1 MRKELDEAL
10 CKKYPKIFRDRHG
23 NMRDTAMCWG
33 FECRDGWYNILDKAC
48 SLIQGHIDYTRAQR
62 ARALRYNRALR
73 RAVRGDVRPLQ
84 MHFTSLKCTEPSEYG
99 IKEAA
104 KVLEDIEPQ
113 CKRVPE
119 ACPQVV
125 ATQIKEKFGTLRFY
139 YFGGDDYC
147 HGVESM
153 AESMSAVTCEVCG
166 SSGKLRNGGWIRTLC
181 DEHAKEAG
189 YQDGELVL
197 NQFQFGFTHG

>member
-10 CKKYPKIFRDRHG
+10 CKSYPKILRDRNR
-23 NMRDTAMCWG
+23 NMRNTAMCWG
-33 FECRDGWYNILDKAC
+33 FECDDGWYNILNMAC
-48 SLIQGHIDYTRAQR
+48 ASIQGHINQTRTQR

-84 MHFTSLKCTEPSEYG
+84 MHFTYHENATEPSEYG

-104 KVLEDIEPQ
+104 KVLEDGTRGCQ
-113 CKRVPE
+113 RVPE
-119 ACPQVV
+119 ACPQVI

-139 YFGGDDYC
+139 YWGGDDYC
-147 HGVESM
+147 RGIESM

-166 SSGKLRNGGWIRTLC
+166 SPGKLRKGGWVQTLC
-181 DEHAKEAG
+181 DEHAKETRYEDYG
-189 YQDGELVL
+189 V
-197 NQFQFGFTHG
+197 THG

>member
-1 MRKELDEAL
+1 
-10 CKKYPKIFRDRHG
+10 
-23 NMRDTAMCWG
+23 MCWG

-62 ARALRYNRALR
+62 ARALRYNRALHH
-73 RAVRGDVRPLQ
+73 AVRGNVRPLQ
-84 MHFTSLKCTEPSEYG
+84 MHFTFDKYATEPSEYG
-99 IKEAA
+99 IKKAAEA
-104 KVLEDIEPQ
+104 LEDIEPQ

-197 NQFQFGFTHG
+197 NQFGFTHG

>member
-1 MRKELDEAL
+1 
-10 CKKYPKIFRDRHG
+10 
-23 NMRDTAMCWG
+23 MRDTAMCWG

-84 MHFTSLKCTEPSEYG
+84 MHFTFDKYATEPSDYG
-99 IKEAA
+99 IKKAAEA
-104 KVLEDIEPQ
+104 LEDIEPQ

-119 ACPQVV
+119 ACDQVV

-139 YFGGDDYC
+139 YCGGDDYC

-166 SSGKLRNGGWIRTLC
+166 SPGKLRNGGWIQTLC
-181 DEHAKEAG
+181 DEHANEAG
-189 YQDGELVL
+189 YED
-197 NQFQFGFTHG
+197 FGLTHG

>member
-10 CKKYPKIFRDRHG
+10 CKKYPKIFRDRNG
-23 NMRDTAMCWG
+23 NMRDTARCRG

-84 MHFTSLKCTEPSEYG
+84 MHFTYGENVTEPSDYG

-139 YFGGDDYC
+139 YWGGDDYC
-147 HGVESM
+147 RGVESM

-166 SSGKLRNGGWIRTLC
+166 SPGKLRNGGWIQTLC
-181 DEHAKEAG
+181 DEHANEAG
-189 YQDGELVL
+189 YED
-197 NQFQFGFTHG
+197 FGLTHG

>member
-10 CKKYPKIFRDRHG
+10 CKKYLKIFRDRNG

-84 MHFTSLKCTEPSEYG
+84 MHFTSRKCTEPSIYG
-99 IKEAA
+99 IQEAA

-113 CKRVPE
+113 CQRVPE
-119 ACPQVV
+119 ACDQVI

-139 YFGGDDYC
+139 YCGGDDYC
-147 HGVESM
+147 RGVESM

-166 SSGKLRNGGWIRTLC
+166 SSGKIRNGKWIRTLC
-181 DEHAKEAG
+181 DEHAKESG
-189 YQDGELVL
+189 YED
-197 NQFQFGFTHG
+197 FGLTHG

>member
-10 CKKYPKIFRDRHG
+10 CKKYPKIFRDRNG

-33 FECRDGWYNILDKAC
+33 FECRDGWYDILDKAC

-62 ARALRYNRALR
+62 ARALRYNRALHH
-73 RAVRGDVRPLQ
+73 AVRGNVRPLQ
-84 MHFTSLKCTEPSEYG
+84 MHFTSLKCTEPSDYG

-147 HGVESM
+147 RGVESM

-166 SSGKLRNGGWIRTLC
+166 SSGKIRNGKWIRTLC
-181 DEHAKEAG
+181 DEHAKESG
-189 YQDGELVL
+189 YED
-197 NQFQFGFTHG
+197 FGLTHG

>member
-10 CKKYPKIFRDRHG
+10 RKSYPKIFRDHT
-23 NMRDTAMCWG
+23 MFLG

-84 MHFTSLKCTEPSEYG
+84 MHFTFDKYATEPSDYG
-99 IKEAA
+99 IKKAAEA
-104 KVLEDIEPQ
+104 LEDIEPQ
-113 CKRVPE
+113 RQRVPK
-119 ACPQVV
+119 ACHQVT

-147 HGVESM
+147 RGVESM
-153 AESMSAVTCEVCG
+153 AELMSAVTCEVC
-166 SSGKLRNGGWIRTLC
+166 SSPGKLRNGGWIRTLC

-197 NQFQFGFTHG
+197 NQFGFTHG

>member
-10 CKKYPKIFRDRHG
+10 CKSYPKIFRDRNR
-23 NMRDTAMCWG
+23 NMRNTAMCWG
-33 FECRDGWYNILDKAC
+33 FECDDGWYNILNMAC
-48 SLIQGHIDYTRAQR
+48 ASIQGHINQTRAQR

-84 MHFTSLKCTEPSEYG
+84 MHFTYHENATEPSIYG
-99 IKEAA
+99 IQEAA

-113 CKRVPE
+113 YRRVPVPE
-119 ACPQVV
+119 ACPQVI

-139 YFGGDDYC
+139 YLGGDDYC
-147 HGVESM
+147 RGIESM

-166 SSGKLRNGGWIRTLC
+166 SPGKLRKGGWVQTLC
-181 DEHAKEAG
+181 DEHAKETRYEDYG
-189 YQDGELVL
+189 V
-197 NQFQFGFTHG
+197 THG

>member
-10 CKKYPKIFRDRHG
+10 CKKYLKIFRDRNG

-84 MHFTSLKCTEPSEYG
+84 MHFTSRKCTEPSIYG
-99 IKEAA
+99 IQEAA

-113 CKRVPE
+113 CQRVPE
-119 ACPQVV
+119 ACPQVI

-139 YFGGDDYC
+139 YYGGDDYC
-147 HGVESM
+147 RGVESM

-166 SSGKLRNGGWIRTLC
+166 SSGKIRNGKWIRTLC
-181 DEHAKEAG
+181 DEHAKESG
-189 YQDGELVL
+189 YED
-197 NQFQFGFTHG
+197 FGLTHG

>member
-10 CKKYPKIFRDRHG
+10 CKKYPKIFRDRNG

-84 MHFTSLKCTEPSEYG
+84 MHFTSRKCTEPSIYG
-99 IKEAA
+99 IQEAA

-113 CKRVPE
+113 CQRVPE
-119 ACPQVV
+119 ACDQVI

-139 YFGGDDYC
+139 YCGGDDYC
-147 HGVESM
+147 RGVESM

-166 SSGKLRNGGWIRTLC
+166 SSGKIRNGKWIRTLC
-181 DEHAKEAG
+181 DEHAKESG
-189 YQDGELVL
+189 YED
-197 NQFQFGFTHG
+197 FGLTHG

>member
-33 FECRDGWYNILDKAC
+33 FECDDGWYNILDKAC
-48 SLIQGHIDYTRAQR
+48 SLIQWHIDQTRSLR
-62 ARALRYNRALR
+62 ASALRYNRALH

-84 MHFTSLKCTEPSEYG
+84 IYFTYGENVKEPSDYG
-99 IKEAA
+99 IKKAA
-104 KVLEDIEPQ
+104 EVLEDIEPQ
-113 CKRVPE
+113 CERVPE
-119 ACPQVV
+119 ACPQVI
-125 ATQIKEKFGTLRFY
+125 ATQIKEKFGELRFY
-139 YFGGDDYC
+139 YYGGDDYC
-147 HGVESM
+147 SGVESM

-166 SSGKLRNGGWIRTLC
+166 SSGKLRGGGWVRTLC

-189 YQDGELVL
+189 YED
-197 NQFQFGFTHG
+197 FGLTHG

>member
-1 MRKELDEAL
+1 
-10 CKKYPKIFRDRHG
+10 
-23 NMRDTAMCWG
+23 
-33 FECRDGWYNILDKAC
+33 
-48 SLIQGHIDYTRAQR
+48 
-62 ARALRYNRALR
+62 
-73 RAVRGDVRPLQ
+73 
-84 MHFTSLKCTEPSEYG
+84 
-99 IKEAA
+99 
-104 KVLEDIEPQ
+104 
-113 CKRVPE
+113 
-119 ACPQVV
+119 VV

-166 SSGKLRNGGWIRTLC
+166 SPGKLRNGGWIRTLC

-197 NQFQFGFTHG
+197 NQFGFRFTHG

>member
-1 MRKELDEAL
+1 MSDMRKELDEAL
-10 CKKYPKIFRDRHG
+10 CKKYPKIFRDRNG

-84 MHFTSLKCTEPSEYG
+84 KHFTFDKYATEPSEYG
-99 IKEAA
+99 IQQAA

-119 ACPQVV
+119 ACDQVI

-139 YFGGDDYC
+139 YCGGDDYC

-166 SSGKLRNGGWIRTLC
+166 SSGKIRNGKWIRTLC
-181 DEHAKEAG
+181 DEHAKESG
-189 YQDGELVL
+189 YED
-197 NQFQFGFTHG
+197 FGLTHG